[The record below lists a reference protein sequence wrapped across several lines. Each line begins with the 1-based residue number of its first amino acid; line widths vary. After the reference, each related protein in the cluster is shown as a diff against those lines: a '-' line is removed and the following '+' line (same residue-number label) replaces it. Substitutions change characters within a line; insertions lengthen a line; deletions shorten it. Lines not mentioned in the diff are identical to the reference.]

1 MSLGFEETKE
11 GDTYIDEVI
20 GSLMDTAKMTSQTAE
35 RYYEKYYDLVYDCFE
50 EEIMPDECAN
60 RILRREEDLG
70 ETVQNV
76 VFNESLTRARFVN
89 EYMGGLGMSNE
100 QREKQG
106 RREGIDLVKLFDM
119 IEDGKVYEPAPSKY
133 DPDVLAVNLPNLNSI
148 GEILYHYDL
157 IGGTDVYGV
166 SAIDKSGQAYYKD
179 SDIAGGQLDKE
190 EIQQI
195 IYDMSDQ
202 FSLNKMRPNNKYN
215 STDEYVEWYKSYKGE
230 E

>member
-1 MSLGFEETKE
+1 MGLGFEETAD
-11 GDTYIDEVI
+11 GDAYIDEVI
-20 GSLMDTAKMTSQTAE
+20 GALMDIAKMTSQNAE

-50 EEIMPDECAN
+50 EEVMADECAD

-119 IEDGKVYEPAPSKY
+119 IEDGEVYEPAPSKY
-133 DPDVLAVNLPNLNSI
+133 DPDVVAVNLPNLNSI

-190 EIQQI
+190 EIQQR

-202 FSLNKMRPNNKYN
+202 FSLNKMRPNKKYN

>member
-1 MSLGFEETKE
+1 
-11 GDTYIDEVI
+11 
-20 GSLMDTAKMTSQTAE
+20 
-35 RYYEKYYDLVYDCFE
+35 
-50 EEIMPDECAN
+50 
-60 RILRREEDLG
+60 
-70 ETVQNV
+70 
-76 VFNESLTRARFVN
+76 
-89 EYMGGLGMSNE
+89 MGGLGMSNE

-106 RREGIDLVKLFDM
+106 GQEGIDLVKLFDM
-119 IEDGKVYEPAPSKY
+119 IEDGEVYEPAPSKY
-133 DPDVLAVNLPNLNSI
+133 DPDVVAVNLPNLNSI

-190 EIQQI
+190 EIQQR

-202 FSLNKMRPNNKYN
+202 FSLNKMRPNKKYN